1 MGGIKFHTNPDLTF
15 DISRVVLTL
24 WNLKLYYIFGK
35 NAIVGRSQF
44 FHCFCPFLK
53 KKRYYNPSVSVNYI
67 LKVC

>member
-1 MGGIKFHTNPDLTF
+1 MGGIKFHTNPDMTF

-35 NAIVGRSQF
+35 NGIVERSQF